1 MASAGKSFEEIVK
14 ATEEYQHHL
23 DLIFGL
29 QDLTNLGNNG
39 RIPAAVAKIAGLLK
53 LFVIGTANNKGEFE
67 LLGKARG
74 AKKAKR
80 KLLDDMVKAG
90 YRGGR
95 VQIDHVQNEGSAL
108 SMKEIILDNFPDAK
122 VTIGECGALCS
133 FYAEEG
139 GLMVGFEKE

>member
-1 MASAGKSFEEIVK
+1 M
-14 ATEEYQHHL
+14 
-23 DLIFGL
+23 
-29 QDLTNLGNNG
+29 
-39 RIPAAVAKIAGLLK
+39 LLEQQTIK
-53 LFVIGTANNKGEFE
+53 VS
-67 LLGKARG
+67 LGKARG

>member
-1 MASAGKSFEEIVK
+1 MFALK
-14 ATEEYQHHL
+14 
-23 DLIFGL
+23 
-29 QDLTNLGNNG
+29 DLTNLGNKC
-39 RIPAAVAKIAGLLK
+39 RMPPAVAKIGGLLK

-95 VQIDHVQNEGSAL
+95 VQIDHVQNEGYAL
-108 SMKEIILDNFPDAK
+108 SIKESILDTFRDAK
-122 VTIGECGALCS
+122 VTIGECGARCRL
-133 FYAEEG
+133 YAEEG